1 MNYVYLLALVLIML
15 FKSQYMFF
23 DAYSQI
29 PQGLSDPLAGYQ
41 CPADGII
48 TLRRSRYSGH
58 NAVATVKADAK

>member
-1 MNYVYLLALVLIML
+1 ML